1 MTTAINIAEL
11 RVRARSRLPT
21 VIWDYLE
28 GGAED
33 EVTLRRN
40 QSVFDRYALLP
51 KVATGKAERDL
62 SVTLF
67 GHRFSAPFMVGP
79 TGLNGIYRPD
89 ADLMLARAAAAAGIG
104 FSLSVGS
111 NNTIEQVAS
120 ESKGFKLFQ
129 LYPWGGRD
137 VAERL
142 IDRAASA
149 GYGALVITLDSLIP
163 GNRERDVRN
172 RFAHAL
178 HFSPRIVYD
187 ALTHPRWVVNTWFK
201 RGMPRFENLAEFLP
215 MGSDAYALANFTRT
229 QRNPAYSWQD
239 VAWLRKHWSGSLI
252 VKGILSPEDAF
263 TARGIGADAV
273 VVSNHGGRA
282 LDGTPATIDMLP
294 EVVAAVPGIPV
305 LVDGGFRRGS
315 DIVKALAFGAS
326 AVFLGRATLYGVAA
340 AGEPGAANAINIL
353 QTETDRV
360 MGQLGVASV
369 SEICRRHVRVAHA

>member
-1 MTTAINIAEL
+1 MTEAINIAEL
-11 RVRARSRLPT
+11 RERARRRLPN

-40 QSVFDRYALLP
+40 RSVFERYALLP

-67 GHRFSAPFMVGP
+67 GHRFSSPFMVGP

-89 ADLMLARAAAAAGIG
+89 ADLMLARACAAAGVG

-111 NNTIEQVAS
+111 NNSIEEVAS
-120 ESKGFKLFQ
+120 QSRGFKFFQ
-129 LYPWGGRD
+129 LYPWGGKD
-137 VAERL
+137 VAQRL
-142 IDRAASA
+142 VDRAASA

-163 GNRERDVRN
+163 GNRERDIRN

-178 HFSPRIVYD
+178 HFSPKIVYD
-187 ALTHPRWVVNTWFK
+187 ALTHPRWVVSTWFK

-215 MGSDAYALANFTRT
+215 PGADAYALANFTRT

-239 VAWLRKHWSGSLI
+239 VEWLRKLWPGPLI
-252 VKGILSPEDAF
+252 IKGILSPQDAF
-263 TARGIGADAV
+263 TARGLGADAV
-273 VVSNHGGRA
+273 LVSNHGGRA
-282 LDGTPATIDMLP
+282 LDGTPATLDILA
-294 EVVAAVPGIPV
+294 EVAAAVPGLPV

-315 DIVKALAFGAS
+315 DVVKALALGAS
-326 AVFLGRATLYGVAA
+326 AVFLGRATLYGVVA
-340 AGEPGAANAINIL
+340 AGERGATNAINIL
-353 QTETDRV
+353 QAETDRV
-360 MGQLGVASV
+360 MGQLGVGSV
-369 SEICRRHVRVAHA
+369 PEICRHHIRTVDA